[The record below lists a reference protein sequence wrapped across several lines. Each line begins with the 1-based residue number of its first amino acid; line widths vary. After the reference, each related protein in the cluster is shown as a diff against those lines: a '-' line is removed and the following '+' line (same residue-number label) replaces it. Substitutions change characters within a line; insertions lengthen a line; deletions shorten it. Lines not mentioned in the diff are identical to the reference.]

1 MTRLAITGLALAALL
16 PAAAP
21 AAAQQLERVNP
32 PGLSTPQTYTHV
44 VKVGKLLF
52 IAGQVGADASG
63 KVVGPGMR
71 EQLERVLE
79 NLKITRPPNTFS
91 QRHHHRGSDCCRS
104 VDSGGGWPGL
114 CPTGGARGGH
124 LALRSPGLPHRGAYP
139 GPALGHPGRSR
150 ASIFDFPS
158 DVHHVGRCQ

>member
-79 NLKITRPPNTFS
+79 NLKIALASQGADFRHIAKITVFVTSIDEYRAPGMAELRAKYFGDHRPASTLVQVAS
-91 QRHHHRGSDCCRS
+91 
-104 VDSGGGWPGL
+104 
-114 CPTGGARGGH
+114 
-124 LALRSPGLPHRGAYP
+124 LANPAFKVEIEAVAALP
-139 GPALGHPGRSR
+139 
-150 ASIFDFPS
+150 
-158 DVHHVGRCQ
+158 

>member
-79 NLKITRPPNTFS
+79 NLKIALASQGADFRHVAKITVFVTSIDEYRAPGMAELRGKYFGDHRPASTLVQVAS
-91 QRHHHRGSDCCRS
+91 
-104 VDSGGGWPGL
+104 
-114 CPTGGARGGH
+114 
-124 LALRSPGLPHRGAYP
+124 LANPAFKVEIEAVAALP
-139 GPALGHPGRSR
+139 
-150 ASIFDFPS
+150 
-158 DVHHVGRCQ
+158 